1 VIKIPF
7 LRSRALAVSRKH
19 LPRQSDPVMK
29 LNQLHVFKV
38 VAECGSIRAAARRL
52 GVTQPAVTYVV
63 RELERSLGAEL
74 LLRDSK
80 GATLTALGVALH
92 QRAVLLLSEMRR
104 AEDELVQLRDGTG
117 GSLCIAFSSGAAMR
131 VLVPTLNNFRK
142 LRPGVQIELHEITL
156 IDPRMHW
163 QSGRFDFAVI
173 SELDEPIADGMER
186 QVLFTSPMVVTAR
199 EGHPLANA
207 RSLRDLRSSLWLLPG
222 HGLRV
227 MTGLMQGLGVPPPN
241 DVLLCQS
248 LQFVLSILRG
258 TDALTLFSSTLH
270 EDPLV
275 SGGLVRLKVREALPH
290 LRLSLVARN
299 VGLLTPAARL
309 FVQCLT
315 DETKKSSAK

>member
-1 VIKIPF
+1 
-7 LRSRALAVSRKH
+7 
-19 LPRQSDPVMK
+19 
-29 LNQLHVFKV
+29 
-38 VAECGSIRAAARRL
+38 
-52 GVTQPAVTYVV
+52 
-63 RELERSLGAEL
+63 
-74 LLRDSK
+74 
-80 GATLTALGVALH
+80 
-92 QRAVLLLSEMRR
+92 
-104 AEDELVQLRDGTG
+104 
-117 GSLCIAFSSGAAMR
+117 
-131 VLVPTLNNFRK
+131 
-142 LRPGVQIELHEITL
+142 
-156 IDPRMHW
+156 
-163 QSGRFDFAVI
+163 
-173 SELDEPIADGMER
+173 
-186 QVLFTSPMVVTAR
+186 
-199 EGHPLANA
+199 
-207 RSLRDLRSSLWLLPG
+207 
-222 HGLRV
+222 